1 VSRPFTAEVV
11 PILTGPTL
19 AARAGAAT
27 AMAGLRLGQGRLR
40 SSVLTSDE
48 HGKPCANRL
57 SGTPCRGA
65 SAMAIEKIP
74 LSARC
79 PQVARPGSADSR
91 PGAATHHERGRLPSR
106 SSQKPTASLVKS
118 LGITVGHLS
127 GRNSSVRFVECTH
140 AAPAAPSGRSRRSR
154 PRMVTAPQR
163 LSTVHAG
170 TRTLIGTTVPSTASR
185 PQHRSRWRRAA
196 HRRTR

>member
-1 VSRPFTAEVV
+1 
-11 PILTGPTL
+11 
-19 AARAGAAT
+19 
-27 AMAGLRLGQGRLR
+27 
-40 SSVLTSDE
+40 
-48 HGKPCANRL
+48 
-57 SGTPCRGA
+57 
-65 SAMAIEKIP
+65 MAIEKIP

-140 AAPAAPSGRSRRSR
+140 AAPCRPIRS
-154 PRMVTAPQR
+154 VQA
-163 LSTVHAG
+163 
-170 TRTLIGTTVPSTASR
+170 IASEDGYCSAEA
-185 PQHRSRWRRAA
+185 QHRPTPARGL
-196 HRRTR
+196 